1 MKFDIRKFKNNT
13 VGGFILNALIASI
26 SLVILLLLYFYS
38 YLPATTNHGETIT
51 VPSIEGMQISQLQD
65 FLIKRNLR
73 YEVNDSS
80 YSAEFPPLTVL
91 KQFPQAGSKVKEG
104 RKIFISINRV
114 SPPTVPV
121 PALVDGSV
129 VNADAVLKS
138 NELSRGRIELVAGP
152 FNVVKE
158 MKYLGRTIEAGMP
171 VPKGSTID
179 LVVMDGGST
188 TFEAPGYIGL
198 SLEDAK
204 VIIFG
209 SNLNLGSVTVV
220 GDTVGVEVV
229 VLKQKP
235 DPFENI
241 KVGDVV
247 ELWIGEAGIEVPDED
262 EEIDIDN
269 E

>member
-1 MKFDIRKFKNNT
+1 MKFAIRKFKSNT
-13 VGGFILNALIASI
+13 VGGLILNAMLASAAL
-26 SLVILLLLYFYS
+26 LVLLLLYFYA

-51 VPSIEGMQISQLQD
+51 VPSIEGMQISQLQE

-73 YEVNDSS
+73 FEVNDSS
-80 YSAEFPPLTVL
+80 YAAEYPPLTVL

-138 NELSRGRIELVAGP
+138 NELRRGRIELVAGP

-158 MKYLGRTIEAGMP
+158 MKYQGSTIEAGTP

-179 LVVMDGGST
+179 LVVMDGGSS

-209 SNLNLGSVTVV
+209 SNLNLGTVTVV
-220 GDTVGVEVV
+220 GDTVGNEVV

-235 DPFENI
+235 DPYENI

-247 ELWIGEAGIEVPDED
+247 ELWIGKAGTDVPEQD
-262 EEIDIDN
+262 EEIYIDN